1 MYLREIASELELSYD
16 SLKQDCNLLRASM
29 QKNNPEGDNNDNRWN
44 NGRHKKGKCRHL
56 HCCLLTMLQNGAC
69 YHS

>member
-1 MYLREIASELELSYD
+1 MREIASELELSYD

-56 HCCLLTMLQNGAC
+56 RCCLLTMLRNGAC
-69 YHS
+69 YP